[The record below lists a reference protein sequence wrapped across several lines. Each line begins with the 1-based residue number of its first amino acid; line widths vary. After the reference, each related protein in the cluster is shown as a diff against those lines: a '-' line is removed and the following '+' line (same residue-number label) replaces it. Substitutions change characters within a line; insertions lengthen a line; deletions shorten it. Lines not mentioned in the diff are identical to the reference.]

1 MEDITMEFNGAVQA
15 MLDGEKVTR
24 VNGIGHDYI
33 MLNDAGDVVGAD
45 DVLYGISKKDF
56 IGDWAIV
63 DTPAAGALLKRYG
76 KFYRLIKETGDT
88 YAILNA
94 ETFVEQAKG
103 IAEKDLIRDLMYYD
117 FDTVKTHKI
126 N

>member
-1 MEDITMEFNGAVQA
+1 MKFNEAVQA
-15 MLDGEKVTR
+15 MLDGKKVTQANDI
-24 VNGIGHDYI
+24 VHGYI
-33 MLNDAGDVVGAD
+33 MLNDVGEVVDKVGD
-45 DVLYGISKKDF
+45 LYRLSKTDF
-56 IGDWAIV
+56 IGDWEIV

-117 FDTVKTHKI
+117 FDTAKTHKI